1 MPSTIDTVPTGT
13 EDTCL
18 TCPIVNEYVHL
29 ASDFTSNLSQTL
41 LGPMWSLFVA
51 LAGFWIVM
59 AGFRLLLGF
68 ANVVEVGREFLFV
81 MVAAS
86 LMAGQGPDLVN
97 DVYSASL
104 GTMGA
109 AAKVGLTV
117 GEQPLPA
124 GDSTALGAGMVE
136 LVGTA
141 EKEIMKVVN
150 LGWRIAG
157 AWSLSTPM
165 MAVYGLILVVPYF
178 LLWII
183 YFAQIV
189 ISIFRVMMLAA
200 LSPFIMLGAGFSW
213 GREMWKTGVRTMIS
227 AFVVLF
233 ASTCVIGVMLYGL
246 KELSIGEM
254 ATTAQIR
261 ELADIFN
268 PKFLTAVALGWLGT
282 AFLFEATGIANSLT
296 QSQFTNAAAATVAG
310 GASMTALALG
320 GVLRRAPGLRALG
333 RGAGFLLDRGSSVA
347 AIEAGRLAAR
357 APGATRAVDG
367 VEWTVRKGKDLIRK
381 VAETRGW

>member
-1 MPSTIDTVPTGT
+1 M
-13 EDTCL
+13 
-18 TCPIVNEYVHL
+18 
-29 ASDFTSNLSQTL
+29 
-41 LGPMWSLFVA
+41 FVA

-81 MVAAS
+81 MVAAA
-86 LMAGQGPDLVN
+86 LMAGQGPELVN
-97 DVYSASL
+97 RLLASL
-104 GTMGA
+104 STMGA

-117 GEQPLPA
+117 GEQPLPP

-165 MAVYGLILVVPYF
+165 MVVYGLILVVPYF

-213 GREMWKTGVRTMIS
+213 GRDMWKTGVRTMIS
-227 AFVVLF
+227 LRRLVPRRAWSAAALRLGELGLDKVV
-233 ASTCVIGVMLYGL
+233 STRRSRMAGL
-246 KELSIGEM
+246 S
-254 ATTAQIR
+254 
-261 ELADIFN
+261 N
-268 PKFLTAVALGWLGT
+268 PKFMMAVALGWLGT
-282 AFLFEATGIANSLT
+282 AFMAEATGIANSLT
-296 QSQFTNAAAATVAG
+296 QSQFNAAAATVAG
-310 GASMTALALG
+310 RASFTALALG
-320 GVLRRAPGLRALG
+320 GFLGKTGPRAVGRGRGGSRRAIGLRG
-333 RGAGFLLDRGSSVA
+333 
-347 AIEAGRLAAR
+347 GRLALKT
-357 APGATRAVDG
+357 PGAAGRDAVEGGRGGRDQ
-367 VEWTVRKGKDLIRK
+367 RSRR
-381 VAETRGW
+381 RGW